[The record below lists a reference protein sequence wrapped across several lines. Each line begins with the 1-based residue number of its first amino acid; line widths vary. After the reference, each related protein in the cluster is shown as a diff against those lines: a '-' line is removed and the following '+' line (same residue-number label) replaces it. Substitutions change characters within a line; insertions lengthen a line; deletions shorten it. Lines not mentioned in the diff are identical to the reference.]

1 MVEISNTKEKCFA
14 HMQTGC
20 QVLCDLQPICS
31 PKCPFYK
38 PAGCEDWI
46 RRERG
51 EEIWLIPPEEYF
63 VKRAAKK

>member
-14 HMQTGC
+14 LMQTGC
-20 QVLCDLQPICS
+20 QVLSELQPTCA
-31 PKCPFYK
+31 PRCPFYK
-38 PAGCEDWI
+38 PVGCEDWI

-63 VKRAAKK
+63 VGRAEKK